1 MRGPP
6 KVIFI
11 VNYPLRYI
19 VSETADC
26 GGLLFSNTVD
36 PLGGKKKKNIYIY
49 IYICTFRNTR
59 IKLI

>member
-1 MRGPP
+1 MRDPP

-36 PLGGKKKKNIYIY
+36 PLRK
-49 IYICTFRNTR
+49 YICTFRNTR